1 MKAQYWIAQYIDDLF
16 RNEPR
21 NIGIIARVG
30 DQIAAQF
37 VGESESGEI
46 DGRKLKLF
54 KYPEV
59 YREWLQYWRRMINRG
74 SLDKLFRESKSNF
87 RVNEGGIV
95 TDIGA
100 DAPEAIVTYL
110 YSLLVSYGGFREA
123 LAANE
128 EDEQNMAYRP
138 LEDEIASMFSQRC
151 LLETAE
157 DLFLRSPIRRNP
169 VVAGRSWQV
178 HRPAFV
184 QENGRLYVMETA
196 DFTTAQK
203 KRPRDH
209 AGLVAYMFSDIRR
222 AKQNSESIALVK
234 VRDSDLHNYDV
245 DYGLALLKAEARVI
259 NWLRQEDREAFLQ
272 EREEVARTM

>member
-87 RVNEGGIV
+87 RVNEGGHRH
-95 TDIGA
+95 GH
-100 DAPEAIVTYL
+100 
-110 YSLLVSYGGFREA
+110 R
-123 LAANE
+123 
-128 EDEQNMAYRP
+128 R
-138 LEDEIASMFSQRC
+138 RC
-151 LLETAE
+151 AGSNS
-157 DLFLRSPIRRNP
+157 DLFVLSFGFIRWFSRSLSR
-169 VVAGRSWQV
+169 
-178 HRPAFV
+178 
-184 QENGRLYVMETA
+184 
-196 DFTTAQK
+196 
-203 KRPRDH
+203 
-209 AGLVAYMFSDIRR
+209 
-222 AKQNSESIALVK
+222 
-234 VRDSDLHNYDV
+234 
-245 DYGLALLKAEARVI
+245 
-259 NWLRQEDREAFLQ
+259 
-272 EREEVARTM
+272 